1 VFTPDG
7 LDGHAALDDRTRVHR
22 QPGQQLLFVGPHQ
35 PYLAYV
41 ADVLPSVGEEGVQTR
56 TVRDLVAEG
65 ASAAVEADPDVAS
78 LKASAGKG
86 PSTAMS
92 R

>member
-1 VFTPDG
+1 
-7 LDGHAALDDRTRVHR
+7 
-22 QPGQQLLFVGPHQ
+22 
-35 PYLAYV
+35 
-41 ADVLPSVGEEGVQTR
+41 VLPSVGEEGVQTR

>member
-7 LDGHAALDDRTRVHR
+7 LDGHAALDDQSAFIDSLGSSCCSSGRTS
-22 QPGQQLLFVGPHQ
+22 